1 MHQLGTKSISG
12 APDTLE
18 APEKIGGPSRTRT
31 LDPLIKSCPEP
42 RTQETQAD
50 LTPTDHSDPD

>member
-42 RTQETQAD
+42 RTQHTHGDPRRTNQ
-50 LTPTDHSDPD
+50 SDPD